1 MTAMRLALL
10 LVLIVGLAGCSFSGD
25 DPGPP
30 WPVEPGS
37 LVTDTT
43 QAGLEQRRTQWENAD
58 VAAYRFRFVR
68 SCECLPE
75 TAGPFEVVVRE
86 GEVASVAFLGTG
98 DRAEAEQRGRLT
110 VEEVFVTVEDAFERD
125 AAFVEV
131 AYEPALGFPAHVF
144 VDYHREVIDEEL
156 ILTLTAFERLDR

>member
-1 MTAMRLALL
+1 MRIAS
-10 LVLIVGLAGCSFSGD
+10 LIVLTVALAGCSFFES

-30 WPVEPGS
+30 RPIEPGS

-43 QAGLEQRRTQWENAD
+43 RAGLEQRRTQWYEAD

-68 SCECLPE
+68 ACECLPE
-75 TAGPFEVVVRE
+75 TSGPFEVVVRE

-110 VEEVFVTVEDAFERD
+110 VEALFDVVEDAFERE
-125 AAFVEV
+125 AAAVEV
-131 AYEPALGFPAHVF
+131 AYEPALGFPARVF
-144 VDYHREVIDEEL
+144 VDYHRGMADDEF